1 MLPFSIDADVVIN
14 MVKNGALAAVALVG
28 VSDSPRHF
36 LQRWAVFQP
45 R

>member
-1 MLPFSIDADVVIN
+1 MLPFLIDADVVIN
-14 MVKNGALAAVALVG
+14 VVKTRALAAVVLFCVN
-28 VSDSPRHF
+28 DWPRRF